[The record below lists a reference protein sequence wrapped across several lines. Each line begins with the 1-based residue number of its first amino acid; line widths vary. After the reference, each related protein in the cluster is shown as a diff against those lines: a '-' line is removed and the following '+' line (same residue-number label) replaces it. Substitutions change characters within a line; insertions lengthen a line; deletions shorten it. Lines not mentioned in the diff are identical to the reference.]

1 MVATDLSGER
11 NRPEAGEYVMSAEA
25 VADDILKAVGQNQ
38 YEVAL
43 GAAANLLAER
53 EAMFSAINR

>member
-1 MVATDLSGER
+1 MVATDLAGER
-11 NRPEAGEYVMSAEA
+11 NRPEVGEYVMSAKA
-25 VADDILKAVGQNQ
+25 VADGVLKTLGQDQ

-43 GAAANLLAER
+43 GAAANLRVQR

>member
-1 MVATDLSGER
+1 MVATELAGER
-11 NRPEAGEYVMSAEA
+11 HRQEVGDYVMSAEA
-25 VADDILKAVGQNQ
+25 VADGVLKALGQNQ

-53 EAMFSAINR
+53 EALFSAINR